1 MLRLRRGTH
10 QITNCTD
17 MVELLDESG
26 NLVAGIYAT
35 QQGLKIVS
43 KYIETSHYEA
53 IGRVS
58 VDPDFPPAI
67 LVRLR

>member
-26 NLVAGIYAT
+26 KLVAGIYAT
-35 QQGLKIVS
+35 DTGLKIVS
-43 KYIETSHYEA
+43 KYIEN
-53 IGRVS
+53 RPDLVV
-58 VDPDFPPAI
+58 VDPEYPPAI